1 MAKTLGRIKAMRAR
15 QKQKLR
21 AKAGRPC
28 EALRVR
34 SANFFEYIFDDILI
48 TQTVKLMELIK
59 MMVKMMKMMEISR
72 QLNKKNNLNP
82 GQGGPGGFH
91 GGGCSGGSPPR
102 RPRPELNNAN
112 NT

>member
-15 QKQKLR
+15 QKQKLH

-72 QLNKKNNLNP
+72 QINNLSNLNP

-91 GGGCSGGSPPR
+91 GGAARGGLPPVA
-102 RPRPELNNAN
+102 PGPN
-112 NT
+112 

>member
-1 MAKTLGRIKAMRAR
+1 MRAR
-15 QKQKLR
+15 QKQKLH

-59 MMVKMMKMMEISR
+59 MMVKMMEMMEMMKMMEMSR
-72 QLNKKNNLNP
+72 QVNKLRNLVNLINLNP
-82 GQGGPGGFH
+82 ESFINY
-91 GGGCSGGSPPR
+91 
-102 RPRPELNNAN
+102 LNCLIRAGNEKI
-112 NT
+112 